1 MANKYMKNTTL
12 KIKEIHKNN
21 EMSLSIDKNVKD

>member
-1 MANKYMKNTTL
+1 MANKYMKNTL

-21 EMSLSIDKNVKD
+21 EMSLFIDKNVKD

>member
-1 MANKYMKNTTL
+1 MANKYMKHTRL

-21 EMSLSIDKNVKD
+21 EMSLSIDKKLKD